1 MIRGVVLDVDG
12 TVVRGRDP
20 IPGAPA
26 AVGRL
31 REGGFDVCF
40 CSNNPTKGPA
50 AYVDRLGAAG
60 IDADE
65 TEVVTAAD
73 STVAYLRTHHRDDA
87 LYVLGEYGFVEQLEA
102 AGLTV
107 VDDHDDAEA
116 GVISVDREFDYDDLS
131 RALWALEDG
140 TPYVGSDPDRVIPES
155 DGFVPGSGAVINAV
169 RGVLDHDP
177 EAVLGKPSAAARE
190 LVLDRIG
197 RPAEECLVVGDRLDT
212 DIALGADAGMT
223 TAVVLTGVT
232 DREDVADS
240 PYEPDY
246 VLEDLHD
253 LDRVLDAEAG
263 DATAECSSD
272 GAATADDR

>member
-1 MIRGVVLDVDG
+1 MIVPSEGVIVIRGVVLDVDG

-190 LVLDRIG
+190 LVLDITEQDELLENNPTLRRSI
-197 RPAEECLVVGDRLDT
+197 RLRNPYVDPLNFIQLHLLKEMRQRDDLAT
-212 DIALGADAGMT
+212 EDPIIEAFTISVNGIAAG
-223 TAVVLTGVT
+223 LKNTG
-232 DREDVADS
+232 
-240 PYEPDY
+240 
-246 VLEDLHD
+246 
-253 LDRVLDAEAG
+253 
-263 DATAECSSD
+263 
-272 GAATADDR
+272 